1 MVYTLN
7 MPDIKF
13 YYGSPG
19 FGKTTK
25 AIRMTKKLKDPY
37 LFIYSPIKEETFYD
51 VLESRNGDCLP
62 LLIKPEF
69 LNGEFFR
76 SKEFVDAK
84 TIVVD
89 EIQNRTLEE
98 IDLLIEKIDKQNKNG
113 LFFGTLY
120 DCRGNLLKTSHRI
133 LEKGIISEQ
142 IPCKC
147 KYCDSLAFT
156 SLYYNEEK
164 HQIYFTVTE
173 KDMDDPNCKLVQ
185 VCRKCL
191 KHVLNDLQA
200 F

>member
-1 MVYTLN
+1 MS
-7 MPDIKF
+7 DIKF

-25 AIRMTKKLKDPY
+25 AIRMAKELQDPY

-62 LLIKPEF
+62 LLVKPKF

-76 SKEFVDAK
+76 SKEFVDAR
-84 TIVVD
+84 TIIID

-98 IDLLIEKIDKQNKNG
+98 IDLLIEKIDNQDKNG

-120 DCRGNLLKTSHRI
+120 DCCGNLIQTSHRV
-133 LEKGIISEQ
+133 LERGIVGEQ
-142 IPCKC
+142 IFHKC
-147 KYCDSLAFT
+147 KYCENAAFT
-156 SLYYNEEK
+156 SLYYHEQKN
-164 HQIYFTVTE
+164 QLYVTVTE

-191 KHVLNDLQA
+191 KRVLKDLQA